1 MIASARNSRKYRRF
15 RQHHNTNLP
24 KSQRK
29 CSPIHQCCCNLVL
42 DRNLSNEP
50 LSQSVKKTNVSTTIF
65 TFSVLDRLINVVSN
79 CSNLNLPWGRL
90 KMPKEWCWKWKGPE
104 VPWGLNVDT
113 KTRPLFAQQLAATIC
128 DREPVNT
135 ERTLVYLKFLASLNM
150 IVISQLTSKTPYHHR
165 WRISKSLYYSCV
177 DNVFL
182 CRGKKC

>member
-50 LSQSVKKTNVSTTIF
+50 LSQSVKKRMCQLPTTIF

-90 KMPKEWCWKWKGPE
+90 KMPKEWCWKWKGLE
-104 VPWGLNVDT
+104 VLWGLNVDT

-135 ERTLVYLKFLASLNM
+135 ERTSVYLKFLASLNM

-165 WRISKSLYYSCV
+165 WWILKSHVWKMFSLQ
-177 DNVFL
+177 
-182 CRGKKC
+182 RKKKC